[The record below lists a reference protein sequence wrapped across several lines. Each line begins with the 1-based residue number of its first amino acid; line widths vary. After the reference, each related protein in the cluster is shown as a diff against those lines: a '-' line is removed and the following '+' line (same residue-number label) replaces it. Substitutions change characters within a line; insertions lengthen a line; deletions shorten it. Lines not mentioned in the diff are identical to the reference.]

1 MPALLTR
8 GSSSLNVGLKSAE
21 KRRNVALLS
30 LLCCALALSILA
42 GRQLA
47 ADGILFVE
55 ESLLNPGWF
64 PQPTPRRFFAVMW
77 TTGAVRLLGLI
88 DPTQIEFG
96 SILFG
101 IFGFLQ
107 VFLPTKLI
115 LRSRLEPTAKFLLL
129 SLFLSGSL
137 IASNFIVS
145 ESLFLLALTTIFV
158 VYTLDHSSDPT
169 FKRRAFV
176 SFLLMASYEVVVIS
190 NALLLAGLLFG
201 GKKDDA
207 PSNHRGL
214 TAILLA
220 CAAPFQIGWFLFNP
234 HPSLEATSDPFIY
247 QLAEILACM
256 LLAAAIYFKAVNGNR
271 YLQWLGIVLA
281 CVLPV
286 ALLMFPEMLHQRSKF
301 YGFAYPSRGFTMA
314 VTCTIALLPLLLNTE
329 IITLPRRLLTRFGSS
344 ALKSTG
350 FAVLASYCGVSLLA
364 SVDAYNFRTTFGHA
378 LSAISSTSS
387 GELLEVPIEDC
398 VFCSNP
404 NAFGVID
411 PGARWSWPLYSAAWS
426 MSHRLDAPVVL
437 LGETYVNGLALAAVR
452 VRRTERRYRSGG
464 ADNGPP

>member
-1 MPALLTR
+1 MSVLVTR
-8 GSSSLNVGLKSAE
+8 GNTAPNVGLKSPAA
-21 KRRNVALLS
+21 RNVTLLS
-30 LLCCALALSILA
+30 LLCCALALSVLA

-47 ADGILFVE
+47 GDGILFVE
-55 ESLLNPGWF
+55 QSLLNPDWF

-107 VFLPTKLI
+107 ILLPTALI
-115 LRSRLEPTAKFLLL
+115 LRSSLDSAAKFLLL
-129 SLFLSGSL
+129 SLFLSATL

-145 ESLFLLALTTIFV
+145 ELLFLLALTTIFV
-158 VYTLDHSSDPT
+158 VYTLDRSSDPT
-169 FKRRAFV
+169 FKRRAIV
-176 SFLLMASYEVVVIS
+176 SFLLIASYEVVVIS

-201 GKKDDA
+201 GKKEAA
-207 PSNHRGL
+207 PRNHRAL

-220 CAAPFQIGWFLFNP
+220 CAVPFQIGWFLFNP
-234 HPSLEATSDPFIY
+234 RPSLEAASDAFMY
-247 QLAEILACM
+247 RLAAILACM

-271 YLQWLGIVLA
+271 YLRWLGIVLA

-286 ALLMFPEMLHQRSKF
+286 ALLMFPEMLHQRSNF
-301 YGFAYPSRGFTMA
+301 YRFAYPSRGFTIA
-314 VTCTIALLPLLLNTE
+314 VMCAIALLPLLLNPE
-329 IITLPRRLLTRFGSS
+329 IFMLPRRLLTRFGSS

-364 SVDAYNFRTTFGHA
+364 SVDAYNFRKTFSHA
-378 LSAISSTSS
+378 LSELSSTSS
-387 GELLEVPIEDC
+387 KEILEIPIEDC

-411 PGARWSWPLYSAAWS
+411 PGERWLWPLYSAACS
-426 MSHRLDAPVVL
+426 MSHRLGVPVVL
-437 LGETYVNGLALAAVR
+437 LSERYMNGLALGAVR
-452 VRRTERRYRSGG
+452 VRRTERRYRSGR
-464 ADNGPP
+464 ADTP